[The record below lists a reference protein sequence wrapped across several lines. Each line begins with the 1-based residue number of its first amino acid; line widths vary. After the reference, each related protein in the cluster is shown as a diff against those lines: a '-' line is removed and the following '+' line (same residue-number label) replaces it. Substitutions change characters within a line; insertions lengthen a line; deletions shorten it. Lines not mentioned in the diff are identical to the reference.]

1 MSVDS
6 LWAGH
11 QSQLWN
17 EESSSLRKP
26 LVDLTG
32 SEGYYR
38 KCVIW
43 KYVRKQTDFKKW
55 TWKNICIEVQ
65 DRINTNHF
73 RTLEKE
79 KPKYTDNHSYYSNY

>member
-32 SEGYYR
+32 SEGY
-38 KCVIW
+38 
-43 KYVRKQTDFKKW
+43 
-55 TWKNICIEVQ
+55 
-65 DRINTNHF
+65 
-73 RTLEKE
+73 
-79 KPKYTDNHSYYSNY
+79 